1 MIKYVSA
8 IFLLYVRGIS
18 VNRNEVNKYEET
30 YQKML
35 ALFLAFL
42 LAGFSGGFSPQ
53 QVFAQTTDK
62 PKEPAVVKK
71 TTTSITLKTEN
82 DLEYAIQTEKSDANG
97 EAEQTSQET
106 DGAKTTIWTWAKEE
120 QYNRDSQTVIFQELK
135 EGTTY
140 NFTYRQKGS
149 TSKEY

>member
-1 MIKYVSA
+1 MRKPIK
-8 IFLLYVRGIS
+8 
-18 VNRNEVNKYEET
+18 
-30 YQKML
+30 KML

-62 PKEPAVVKK
+62 PKEPTVVEK

-82 DLEYAIQTEKSDANG
+82 DLEYAIQTEKSDANE

-120 QYNRDSQTVIFQELK
+120 QYNRDSQTAIFQELK
-135 EGTTY
+135 AGTTY

-149 TSKEY
+149 TTKEY

>member
-71 TTTSITLKTEN
+71 N
-82 DLEYAIQTEKSDANG
+82 NH
-97 EAEQTSQET
+97 
-106 DGAKTTIWTWAKEE
+106 
-120 QYNRDSQTVIFQELK
+120 QYHIKNRK
-135 EGTTY
+135 
-140 NFTYRQKGS
+140 
-149 TSKEY
+149 

>member
-1 MIKYVSA
+1 MRKHIK
-8 IFLLYVRGIS
+8 
-18 VNRNEVNKYEET
+18 
-30 YQKML
+30 KML

-62 PKEPAVVKK
+62 PKEPAVVEK
-71 TTTSITLKTEN
+71 TTTNITLKTEN

-135 EGTTY
+135 AGTTY

-149 TSKEY
+149 TTKEY